1 MASGSTGS
9 ASSAIPRLTR
19 PGGWQIDGHHLIVNA
34 MLIGGQL
41 VATPTFMGTEPV
53 TADLGKYN
61 GVTAFHDEEALA
73 YALMSSLSAEQRAK
87 ANIDDELPPD
97 VFTATFRDDFELH
110 YEGIRF
116 DDLSSHEQTA
126 LIALIETYVGRTR
139 ADQAALKMTEVKAH
153 LGDTYFAWI
162 GGVADAA
169 PFYYRVHSPA
179 VLIEFD
185 HQRGIALDNDQAS
198 RAHIHTII
206 CTPTTTM
213 ASTCCVSTTS
223 TATPTSALP

>member
-1 MASGSTGS
+1 LHQRFRSFPGALVDVGAKCQEAFVGVDN
-9 ASSAIPRLTR
+9 ADVHGHRTR
-19 PGGWQIDGHHLIVNA
+19 DGGV
-34 MLIGGQL
+34 
-41 VATPTFMGTEPV
+41 
-53 TADLGKYN
+53 GKCN
-61 GVTAFHDEEALA
+61 GVTALHSEEALA

-87 ANIDDELPPD
+87 ANIGDELPPD
-97 VFTATFRDDFELH
+97 VFTTAFRDDFELH

-169 PFYYRVHSPA
+169 PFYYRVHSPV

-206 CTPTTTM
+206 RTPNGNDYGLDLLRQHHEHGH
-213 ASTCCVSTTS
+213 AH
-223 TATPTSALP
+223 